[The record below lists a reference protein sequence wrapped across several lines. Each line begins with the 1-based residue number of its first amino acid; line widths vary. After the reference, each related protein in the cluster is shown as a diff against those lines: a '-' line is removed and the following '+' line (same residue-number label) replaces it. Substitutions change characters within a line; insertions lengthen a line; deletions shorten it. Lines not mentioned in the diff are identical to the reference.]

1 MKTIYF
7 TITMNKG
14 HVNITSRH
22 LQVSDEDKALQTSKT
37 DMFYRMKLLS
47 EKYNNRGYAVLFE
60 ID

>member
-14 HVNITSRH
+14 RVNITSQH
-22 LQVSDEDKALQTSKT
+22 LQVSDEDKTLQTSKT